1 MNQSGLYKP
10 SDLFAVARDEAE
22 VDDLT
27 NNDIYKFL
35 MLDFAL
41 ANPQYRGYNVKWNM
55 TIRSKD
61 VRTAD
66 IIPYEALNEQLKA
79 TQSIQGISEAK
90 ITYFQ

>member
-1 MNQSGLYKP
+1 
-10 SDLFAVARDEAE
+10 
-22 VDDLT
+22 
-27 NNDIYKFL
+27 
-35 MLDFAL
+35 
-41 ANPQYRGYNVKWNM
+41 M

-61 VRTAD
+61 VKTAE